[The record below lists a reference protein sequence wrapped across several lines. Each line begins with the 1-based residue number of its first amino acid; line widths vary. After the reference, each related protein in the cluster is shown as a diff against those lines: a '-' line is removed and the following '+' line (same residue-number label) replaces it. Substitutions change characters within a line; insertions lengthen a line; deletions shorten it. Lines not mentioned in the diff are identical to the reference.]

1 MVDEKERI
9 LPLDSFLF
17 PRICQAFR
25 MSIQP
30 SKLILA
36 FGALAVICL
45 TGWLM
50 DSISRTVVVTDGAT
64 ELDVYRIGDSMHLDY
79 VRPPATVTTRTG
91 VFATLWNFN
100 TRHLQS
106 AVRALFELDI
116 YDVISN
122 IVACFLAIVWAFR
135 HHTIY
140 SLIFFAVV
148 LAAMSIAGGAICR
161 IAAVQF
167 AQGDRPGLTAAVRFS
182 VRKFISFFTAPIAP
196 ILVILIAGAVIML
209 LGLWGNIPVV
219 GELSVGLLLPF
230 VFVAAA
236 VIAVIAIGTLAGL
249 SLMFPSIAY
258 EDSDCFDA
266 ISRSFSY
273 VYARPWRAGFYMV
286 VAFVYGAICY
296 VFVRFFVFLLLWITY
311 GFLQV
316 GFMRDNA
323 KLHVIWR
330 EPTFEDLLSVSAAA
344 TRDWSTAVA
353 AFLIYFWVLV
363 VVGLMVSFVISFYF
377 SASTILYALLRKRV
391 DLIPLEDVC
400 TYPEEAAAEAVA
412 PQPAAQEPPAEGR
425 TPGLADAR
433 EKVTPSE

>member
-1 MVDEKERI
+1 
-9 LPLDSFLF
+9 
-17 PRICQAFR
+17 

-36 FGALAVICL
+36 FGALAIICL

-50 DSISRTVVVTDGAT
+50 DTINPSVLIGPSGMTGLEQYHMTVPGQDDHPVLLASPG
-64 ELDVYRIGDSMHLDY
+64 
-79 VRPPATVTTRTG
+79 TRTG
-91 VFATLWNFN
+91 VFATLWSFG
-100 TRHLQS
+100 TRHLHS
-106 AVRALFELDI
+106 AVRSLFQLNTFQ
-116 YDVISN
+116 VISN

-135 HHTIY
+135 YHTMY

-148 LAAMSIAGGAICR
+148 LAAMSTAGGAICR

-182 VRKFISFFTAPIAP
+182 VRKFASFFTAPITP
-196 ILVILIAGAVIML
+196 ILVILIAGTIIIL

-219 GELSVGLLLPF
+219 GEISVGLFLPF

-236 VIAVIAIGTLAGL
+236 IIAVIAIGTLAGL

-296 VFVRFFVFLLLWITY
+296 VFVRFFAFLLLWITY
-311 GFLQV
+311 GFLHV
-316 GFMRDNA
+316 GFMQHNA
-323 KLHVIWR
+323 KLHVIWQ
-330 EPTFEDLLSVSAAA
+330 EPTFEDLLSVSTAA
-344 TRDWSTAVA
+344 TREWSTAAA
-353 AFLIYFWVLV
+353 AFLIYIWVLI

-400 TYPEEAAAEAVA
+400 AYPEEAAAEAVA
-412 PQPAAQEPPAEGR
+412 PEPAAQEPPAKGQM
-425 TPGLADAR
+425 PGLPDAD
-433 EKVTPSE
+433 EKVAPSE

>member
-1 MVDEKERI
+1 
-9 LPLDSFLF
+9 
-17 PRICQAFR
+17 

-30 SKLILA
+30 SKLVLA
-36 FGALAVICL
+36 FGALAVVCL
-45 TGWLM
+45 TGWIM
-50 DSISRTVVVTDGAT
+50 DSINPSVIVGPNGLTGLEEYHMTVPGQDDHPLSLASPG
-64 ELDVYRIGDSMHLDY
+64 
-79 VRPPATVTTRTG
+79 TRAG
-91 VFATLWNFN
+91 VFATLWSFG
-100 TRHLQS
+100 TRHLHS
-106 AVRALFELDI
+106 AVRSLFELNG
-116 YDVISN
+116 YQVISD

-135 HHTIY
+135 HHAMY

-148 LAAMSIAGGAICR
+148 LAAMSLAGGAICR

-167 AQGDRPGLTAAVRFS
+167 AGGDRPGLTAAVRFS
-182 VRKFISFFTAPIAP
+182 VGKFTSFFTAPITP
-196 ILVILIAGAVIML
+196 ILVILIAGALIML

-230 VFVAAA
+230 LLAAAA

-273 VYARPWRAGFYMV
+273 VYARPWRTGFYMV

-296 VFVRFFVFLLLWITY
+296 LFVRFFAFLLLWITY

-316 GFMRDNA
+316 GFMQHNA

-330 EPTFEDLLSVSAAA
+330 EPTFDDFLGVSTAAP
-344 TRDWSTAVA
+344 RDWSTGIA
-353 AFLIYFWVLV
+353 AFLVYFWVLI
-363 VVGLMVSFVISFYF
+363 VVGLVVSFVISFYF

-400 TYPEEAAAEAVA
+400 TYPEEAAAEALA
-412 PQPAAQEPPAEGR
+412 
-425 TPGLADAR
+425 PGLAAQAPPAAGQTADLPGADQQAA
-433 EKVTPSE
+433 PSG